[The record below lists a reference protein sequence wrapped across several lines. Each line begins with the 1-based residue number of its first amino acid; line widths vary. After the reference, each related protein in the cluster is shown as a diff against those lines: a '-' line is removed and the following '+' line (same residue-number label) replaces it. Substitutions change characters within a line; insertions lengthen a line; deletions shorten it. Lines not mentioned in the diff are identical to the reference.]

1 MNKAYLVSLVGYLMI
16 NTTIFV
22 LLSLVLSNPITLGN
36 FLFTTAIAVV
46 IHKYMIYNRNT
57 NENK

>member
-1 MNKAYLVSLVGYLMI
+1 MNKTYLVSLVGYLMI

-22 LLSLVLSNPITLGN
+22 VLSLIMSQPITFGN
-36 FLFTTAIAVV
+36 FLLTTVFAVFS
-46 IHKYMIYNRNT
+46 HKFLIYNRNT